1 MSEAP
6 REALHSPQQTRAA
19 AGSHVSPPPEQVWG
33 SLFLSASLSP
43 FPLGSHLAFLSLTPF
58 ATVSQAPLLHSL
70 SLPQQTDFRDFLT
83 SSSAT
88 PNLTRLEALLVTQ
101 QSGSSCSWQ
110 SEILKLAPRGP
121 RPVSYS
127 KVLKTLAF
135 LPQFRDSESTA
146 EGHVGYHSREP
157 QLPRLLLSRKS
168 HVEVPRWTLPQHLVQ
183 VERCF
188 LPESS

>member
-1 MSEAP
+1 M
-6 REALHSPQQTRAA
+6 
-19 AGSHVSPPPEQVWG
+19 G
-33 SLFLSASLSP
+33 LSFP
-43 FPLGSHLAFLSLTPF
+43 FSI
-58 ATVSQAPLLHSL
+58 
-70 SLPQQTDFRDFLT
+70 SLPLSSWLPPCLPLPYSFRHSQPGPTSAFSVPSSETDFRDFST

-146 EGHVGYHSREP
+146 EGHVGYHSHEP

>member
-6 REALHSPQQTRAA
+6 REALHSPQQTQDA
-19 AGSHVSPPPEQVWG
+19 AGTHVSPQPEQAWG

-43 FPLGSHLAFLSLTPF
+43 FPLGSHLAFISLTPF
-58 ATVSQAPLLHSL
+58 ITVSQLPLLHSL
-70 SLPQQTDFRDFLT
+70 NLPQQTDFLDFLT
-83 SSSAT
+83 SSSAA
-88 PNLTRLEALLVTQ
+88 PHLTRLEALLVTQ

-110 SEILKLAPRGP
+110 SEILKVAPRVP
-121 RPVSYS
+121 QPVSYS
-127 KVLKTLAF
+127 KVLKTLTS

-146 EGHVGYHSREP
+146 EGHVGYHGREP

-168 HVEVPRWTLPQHLVQ
+168 HVEVPRWTLQQHLVQ
-183 VERCF
+183 VEHCF